1 MSPCPIP
8 ISTVPEALRK
18 HVDPKSPP
26 PLRMMASRGMVP
38 MGPKDMVTVLTC
50 LTFDDDEKIEMAAT
64 KSLAELPE
72 RIVAGALKEKLHPL
86 VLDHLARALPED
98 EKHLEAILT
107 NRDTPDETFEYL
119 GDRVSE
125 RLLSLITENQVRI
138 LRHPPIAKAILDNP
152 HVIKSEVERLMDFA
166 VRTGMDFRGMQA
178 FEDAKQRIFAAP
190 PDPEESKRIQQ
201 VVEDSLPEE
210 LLREEEE
217 FEPGSPEALA
227 QEENKKPLL
236 QRLYTMTPAQKV
248 VLATKGNKTVRSS
261 LIKDRNKI
269 VAVAAIRN
277 PGVSESEVI
286 GVAASRAVCD
296 EVIRIICANREWT
309 RSYAVKKALVENP
322 KTPIAFSMRFL
333 QTIRM
338 VDLKG
343 LAKSKNIP
351 SAVAMAAKK
360 LLAKRSGRR

>member
-50 LTFDDDEKIEMAAT
+50 LTFDDDEKIELAAN

-72 RIVAGALKEKLHPL
+72 RIVAGALGEKLHPL

-152 HVIKSEVERLMDFA
+152 NVIKSEVERLMDFA

-178 FEDAKQRIFAAP
+178 FEDAKQPAVGSA
-190 PDPEESKRIQQ
+190 
-201 VVEDSLPEE
+201 VY
-210 LLREEEE
+210 LLLLHHFQSARSVGRAEAIAVRRVDHVATHDQAI
-217 FEPGSPEALA
+217 GS
-227 QEENKKPLL
+227 
-236 QRLYTMTPAQKV
+236 QRF
-248 VLATKGNKTVRSS
+248 G
-261 LIKDRNKI
+261 
-269 VAVAAIRN
+269 
-277 PGVSESEVI
+277 
-286 GVAASRAVCD
+286 
-296 EVIRIICANREWT
+296 
-309 RSYAVKKALVENP
+309 
-322 KTPIAFSMRFL
+322 KTPS
-333 QTIRM
+333 
-338 VDLKG
+338 
-343 LAKSKNIP
+343 
-351 SAVAMAAKK
+351 
-360 LLAKRSGRR
+360 